1 MNYKALHS
9 WIDEM
14 ALLCKPDN
22 IYFCD
27 GSEAEYQDML
37 EKLVKEKKAVKLNEE
52 KRPNSYAFFSDPSD
66 VARVENRTFIASMN
80 ESDAG
85 PTNNW
90 IDPLILKPKMTKLM

>member
-14 ALLCKPDN
+14 ASLCKPDN

-37 EKLVKEKKAVKLNEE
+37 EKAGQREKS
-52 KRPNSYAFFSDPSD
+52 R
-66 VARVENRTFIASMN
+66 
-80 ESDAG
+80 
-85 PTNNW
+85 
-90 IDPLILKPKMTKLM
+90 